1 MSSAPAPTVIL
12 GVDPS
17 LRGTGYGLVAVS
29 GQTIQAL
36 AYGTIK
42 VPSKLRQSQALEQ
55 IHTELSGLI
64 AQHRPTVM
72 SVEGVIYVQSFKTA
86 ITLGASR
93 GAALLAAAQAG
104 LEIIEY
110 APKRIKAAVTGRG
123 GAQKQQVAFMIR
135 AQLGLTET
143 PDPDAAD
150 ALAAALTH
158 AQALHLPAAVAGD
171 AGRL

>member
-1 MSSAPAPTVIL
+1 MSPAPTIIL

-17 LRGTGYGLVAVS
+17 LRGTGYGVVAIN

-36 AYGTIK
+36 TYGTIK
-42 VPSKLRQSQALEQ
+42 VPAKLRQSQALKQ
-55 IHTELSGLI
+55 IHAELSDLI
-64 AQHRPTVM
+64 TQHRPTAM
-72 SVEGVIYVQSFKTA
+72 AVEGVIYVQSFKTA
-86 ITLGASR
+86 ITLGAAR
-93 GAALLAAAQAG
+93 GASLLAAAQAG

-110 APKRIKAAVTGRG
+110 APKRIKAAATGRG

-158 AQALHLPAAVAGD
+158 AQALHLPAAVAGE